1 MVKQKKI
8 MPFLWFNDQAEEAA
22 KFYVSIFKNSK
33 VLSINHYPPESPGK
47 EGSVMTV
54 KFELDGEE
62 IVGLNG
68 GSHFTLSEAFSFWV
82 KCDTQEEI
90 DYFWEKLSEG
100 GETSECGWLK
110 DKFGLSWQIV
120 PSSIEE
126 WISEEN
132 PERKNRVLKA
142 VWQMQ
147 KLDLKTLE
155 KAYRGK

>member
-1 MVKQKKI
+1 
-8 MPFLWFNDQAEEAA
+8 LG
-22 KFYVSIFKNSK
+22 
-33 VLSINHYPPESPGK
+33 INYYPPEAPGK
-47 EGSVMTV
+47 EETVMTV

-62 IVGLNG
+62 IVALNG
-68 GSHFTLSEAFSFWV
+68 GPHFTFSEAFSFWV

-90 DYFWEKLSEG
+90 DYFWEKLSQG

-126 WISEEN
+126 LISEEN
-132 PERKNRVLKA
+132 PQRKNRVLKA

-147 KLDLKTLE
+147 KLDIKVLE
-155 KAYRGK
+155 KAYRGE

>member
-8 MPFLWFNDQAEEAA
+8 IPFLWFNDQAEEAA
-22 KFYVSIFKNSK
+22 RFYVSIFKNSK

-47 EGSVMTV
+47 EGTVMTV

-62 IVGLNG
+62 IVALNG
-68 GSHFTLSEAFSFWV
+68 GPHFTLSEAFSFWV

-110 DKFGLSWQIV
+110 DKFGFSWQIV

-126 WISEEN
+126 WISEED

-142 VWQMQ
+142 LWQMQ
-147 KLDLKTLE
+147 KLDLKVLE
-155 KAYRGK
+155 EAYWGR

>member
-1 MVKQKKI
+1 MRMQKKI
-8 MPFLWFNDQAEEAA
+8 IPFLWFNDNAEEAA
-22 KFYVSIFKNSK
+22 NFYVSIFKNSK
-33 VLSINHYPPESPGK
+33 VLGINYYPPEAPGK
-47 EGSVMTV
+47 EGTVMTV

-62 IVGLNG
+62 IVALNG
-68 GSHFTLSEAFSFWV
+68 GPHFTFSEAFSFWV

-90 DYFWEKLSEG
+90 DYFWEKLSQG

-126 WISEEN
+126 LISEEN

-147 KLDLKTLE
+147 KLDIKVLE
-155 KAYRGK
+155 KAYRFE

>member
-1 MVKQKKI
+1 MQQKI
-8 MPFLWFNDQAEEAA
+8 IPFLWFNENAEEAA

-33 VLSINHYPPESPGK
+33 VLSINYYPPESGGK
-47 EGSVMTV
+47 DGRVMTV
-54 KFELDGEE
+54 KFALDGEE
-62 IVGLNG
+62 FVALNG
-68 GSHFTLSEAFSFWV
+68 GPQFTFTEAISFWV

-100 GETSECGWLK
+100 GEKSECGWLK

-126 WISEEN
+126 LISEED
-132 PERKNRVLKA
+132 PARKNRVLKE

-155 KAYRGK
+155 EAYRGK